1 MIDLINLVG
10 SLGVGAML
18 AMMMFFVYRYDSK
31 QSMRQ
36 IQEDRKYMED
46 RLTHMIEEDHETKQE
61 HTKALI
67 ELTTVLRTMNGK
79 RSS

>member
-31 QSMRQ
+31 QSMRL
-36 IQEDRKYMED
+36 IREDRRYMED
-46 RLTHMIEEDHETKQE
+46 RLTHMIEEEQETSQE
-61 HTKALI
+61 HTKALT

>member
-61 HTKALI
+61 HTKALT